1 MFIDTHT
8 HIYVKQF
15 DEDREEMIERAIEAG
30 VETFFLPNIDQDSI
44 ESMINL
50 ETQYPNR
57 CHAMMGL
64 HPCSVDENVEESLEV
79 VKSYLDKRSFVA
91 IGEIGIDLYW
101 EKKFFSQQEM
111 AFKKQIS
118 WAKEADVPIVI
129 HCREA
134 TQDVLKILRECHDN
148 KLRGI
153 FHCFGGSVE
162 EAEQIIELGF
172 LLGIGGVLTFKKA
185 GLDNTLNAI
194 GLENIVLETD
204 SPYLAPVPFRGK
216 RNESAYVRIVAEKLA
231 EIKQIPLSEVAKITS
246 ENAMRIFQM
255 NEKKA

>member
-8 HIYVKQF
+8 HLYAKQF
-15 DEDREEMIERAIEAG
+15 DEDRKEMITRAISEG
-30 VETFFLPNIDQDSI
+30 VETFFLPNIDQESI
-44 ESMINL
+44 PGMLSL
-50 ETQYPNR
+50 EQEYPGR

-64 HPCSVDENVEESLEV
+64 HPCSVDEKVEEALKH
-79 VKSYLDKRSFVA
+79 VKSHLDQRSFVA

-101 EKKFFSQQEM
+101 EKKFIAQQEM
-111 AFKKQIS
+111 AFRQQIQ

-129 HCREA
+129 HCRDA
-134 TQDVLKILRECHDN
+134 TEEVLEILRDCKDE

-153 FHCFGGSVE
+153 FHCFGGSVS
-162 EAEQIIELGF
+162 EAEQIIELDF

-185 GLDNTLNAI
+185 GLDKTLEEIA
-194 GLENIVLETD
+194 LENVVLETD
-204 SPYLAPVPFRGK
+204 SPYLAPAPYRGK
-216 RNESAYVRIVAEKLA
+216 RNESSYVKLVAKKLA
-231 EIKQIPLSEVAKITS
+231 EVKGVSIEQIAKITT